1 MQNLF
6 PQVKPKKFAQNERRE
21 FANLTDLM
29 QYIIDLDA
37 EEKRKKQSLKSSLR
51 PGVTENWKV
60 TWCQERIPPLLKD
73 ENYWGFFFLLVGG
86 GGVN

>member
-6 PQVKPKKFAQNERRE
+6 PQVKPKKFAQNERTE

-37 EEKRKKQSLKSSLR
+37 KEKRKKQSLKSSLSS
-51 PGVTENWKV
+51 GVTEN
-60 TWCQERIPPLLKD
+60 
-73 ENYWGFFFLLVGG
+73 
-86 GGVN
+86 